1 MHQVVVKALDVI
13 AVESHEPEY
22 TEAFEAARAVVT
34 EFGESDLADRLF
46 NDIPESVPFLLV
58 ARLFDL
64 LAWQTEDNG
73 AAMTRT
79 VERWLVEG
87 SNARKVQ
94 IALNLE
100 VFPFL
105 DGHQMCQVLSQVAA
119 AIPEVANRCMELITL
134 RQNR

>member
-1 MHQVVVKALDVI
+1 MHQVVAKALDLI
-13 AVESHEPEY
+13 AVENREPGY
-22 TEAFEAARAVVT
+22 TEAFDAVRALAI
-34 EFGESDLADRLF
+34 EFGELDLADRLF
-46 NDIPESVPFLLV
+46 IDIPESVPFLLV
-58 ARLFDL
+58 ARLFDF

-87 SNARKVQ
+87 SNTRKVQ

-105 DGHQMCQVLSQVAA
+105 DGHHMCQVLSQVAA
-119 AIPEVANRCMELITL
+119 AIPEVADRCKALIIS